1 MQLHR
6 SDSLLVAALVAG
18 VALLTTA
25 IPCNAGTVVRMNTSL
40 GNVDIELFD
49 EEAPLTVANFLE
61 HVERGDYDNSFIHR
75 TTLPPNNPYHVLGG
89 RFVYED
95 GVCSEIP
102 AGPTIPNEYDGTNRP
117 NERGTIAM
125 SKPAGLGTDSDSN
138 RWFINI
144 ADHSGP
150 LGLIRGGFT
159 VFGRVLDSNNDDN
172 DNNDGV
178 SMARV
183 DLMAL
188 EDLRVDGSDFAID
201 CDPNVDDELSG
212 VPLIGYD
219 PDGPFVPEKNLIF
232 IRSISATNY
241 LANVTS
247 RAGNSVR
254 LLTPTPATLTN
265 VRAIANP
272 ASGSTPTNVRFP
284 EGFFSFEVNGVRP
297 GRSVMVSMELPEDY
311 QANTF
316 YMYGPTPDN
325 TNPHWYE
332 FTFNGRTGAEFFD
345 NNIIVLHFVDG
356 ERGDADLT
364 ANGTIVDPGAPGIA
378 TATSSGGGGCTVN
391 GTQGPAGRLDLW
403 LLLLAVLAYPAYR
416 IAGRKG

>member
-1 MQLHR
+1 MKYLER
-6 SDSLLVAALVAG
+6 GLPILTLAAVGLFAP
-18 VALLTTA
+18 AA
-25 IPCNAGTVVRMNTSL
+25 WSNTVVRMETSL

-61 HVERGDYDNSFIHR
+61 YVRRGDYDNSFIHR
-75 TTLPPNNPYHVLGG
+75 TSLPPNNPYVVAGG
-89 RFVYED
+89 RFTYED
-95 GVCSEIP
+95 GVCSAVP
-102 AGPTIPNEYDGTNRP
+102 RGAAIPNEYDGTQRP

-125 SKPAGLGTDSDSN
+125 AKHDQNGTDSDSN
-138 RWFINI
+138 VWFINI
-144 ADHSGP
+144 EDHTERLGAD
-150 LGLIRGGFT
+150 RQGGFT
-159 VFGRVLDSNNDDN
+159 AFGRVLDSNNDAD
-172 DNNDGV
+172 DTNDGA

-188 EDLRVDGSDFAID
+188 EDLRVNVSGSNID
-201 CDPNVDDELSG
+201 CDPNEDDELSA
-212 VPLIGYD
+212 VPLIGYN
-219 PDGPFVPEKNLIF
+219 PNGSFVPEQNLIF
-232 IRSISATNY
+232 IRSITVTNY

-254 LLTPTPATLTN
+254 LMAPTPATLAN
-265 VRAIANP
+265 VSAIANP
-272 ASGSTPTNVRFP
+272 ASNSTPANVRFP
-284 EGFFSFEVNGVRP
+284 EGFFSFEVNGVRS
-297 GRSVMVSMELPEDY
+297 GGSVMVSMELPEDY

-378 TATSSGGGGCTVN
+378 TATSSGGGGCAVN
-391 GTQGPAGRLDLW
+391 GNQSSADRLDLW
-403 LLLLAVLAYPAYR
+403 LLLFAVMAYPAYR
-416 IAGRKG
+416 AAGRKGLR